1 MTCAETT
8 LTAPDQLL
16 CPAAAAPYALGMSG
30 RLEDS
35 ALMLRYQEGDLSAF
49 ETLYRRHNASLYR
62 YLLRL
67 CLNREVAE
75 DLFQE
80 AWSRIISSR
89 SRYRATAKFS
99 TYLFHIAHN
108 CFIDHVRRSRRYATV
123 QEGTGEAMAD
133 PADSPEL
140 QVERLLARRRLH
152 ASLVSLPAEQRE
164 AFLLREE
171 GNLSIDEI
179 ARVTGVNRETAKS
192 RLRYAVG
199 KLKASIAGPCH
210 DRQQAAE
217 QSDE

>member
-1 MTCAETT
+1 MELIICKSMTCAETT

-35 ALMLRYQEGDLSAF
+35 ALMLRYQEGDLNAF

-123 QEGTGEAMAD
+123 QEA
-133 PADSPEL
+133 
-140 QVERLLARRRLH
+140 
-152 ASLVSLPAEQRE
+152 
-164 AFLLREE
+164 
-171 GNLSIDEI
+171 
-179 ARVTGVNRETAKS
+179 
-192 RLRYAVG
+192 
-199 KLKASIAGPCH
+199 
-210 DRQQAAE
+210 
-217 QSDE
+217 